1 MAFSRIKKYISRGI
15 TYIVKGIPN
24 SIVNA
29 QIVYSLPSEKLKN
42 KRIIVTGGGGG
53 IGYAMAKKFK
63 EEGAQVLIAGRNEDK
78 LRKSSKELDCH
89 YLILDVTN
97 IETFESFINNA
108 NKILRGANCLVN
120 NAGISLHENTFA
132 DVTPESFDKQINTNL
147 KGSFFLTQ
155 KFVNMLL
162 SQNQEGN
169 ILFVSSE
176 TGDTV
181 DIRPYGWTKAATNSM
196 MKGLAYK
203 LASKNIRVNAIAP
216 GVTTSE
222 MTGYKE
228 DGNLYSKNGAT
239 KRVYLPGEVAETAAF
254 LLSDLSGCISGQI
267 IVLNNGK
274 TINFRGK

>member
-1 MAFSRIKKYISRGI
+1 MSLINYIKRGFKYVLHGIPTTNVTANI
-15 TYIVKGIPN
+15 TYSSPHETLCGK
-24 SIVNA
+24 
-29 QIVYSLPSEKLKN
+29 K
-42 KRIIVTGGGGG
+42 IIVTGGGSG

-78 LRKSSKELDCH
+78 LIKCSKELDCH
-89 YLILDVTN
+89 YLLLDVTKV
-97 IETFESFINNA
+97 ETFESFINNA
-108 NKILRGANCLVN
+108 NKILGGANCLVN
-120 NAGISLHENTFA
+120 NAGISLHEKSYA

-147 KGSFFLTQ
+147 RGGFFLTQ

-181 DIRPYGWTKAATNSM
+181 DIRPYGWTKAAINSM
-196 MKGLAYK
+196 MKGFAYK
-203 LASKNIRVNAIAP
+203 LASMNIRVNAIAP

-222 MTGYKE
+222 MTGFKE
-228 DGNLYSKNGAT
+228 EGNLYYKNGAT

-254 LLSDLSGCISGQI
+254 LLSDLSKCISGQI

-274 TINFRGK
+274 TINFRK